1 MIKNIIKIAFFCI
14 VVCLLGACVDNTFI
28 DGTDEPRVEEGIPMT
43 VDLSFQV
50 EKTAV
55 QTRAAAS
62 VNAENKVLNIYVFA
76 FNSDGTLD
84 NKRFYQDGDLDWEK
98 TNEKDSEND
107 SPTTGT
113 IKNFA
118 IHSGNEKTFYAVAN
132 VGYSGLEKQ
141 TLDDVS
147 NKEALLGLTFTL
159 SQAANIQRTY
169 FVMTGQLGYDS
180 DQDGVVDKFAYNVS
194 AGDNELFGKLYFKRT
209 DARITFNVTARNDNG
224 YDNFSFVPKNYRVF
238 NISRSSYL
246 FEQEN
251 DASGEYNDLPSALS
265 FDVANNGAEVIRT
278 FDFYVQENRLEPI
291 KRITVASKNGYE
303 ENVEA
308 TLFSMREKRE
318 KSDDLSAR
326 TFVFAPQNGTY
337 VEIKGQLSY
346 QKTDDSDNT
355 EFISADVTYTIHLG
369 NTGGVS
375 DVNDETKVN
384 NYDTERNTHYTYN
397 VTITDINSIIVEV
410 EDDKETRPGAEG
422 DVVIAGGEVLELD
435 SHFDRYLFYL
445 YLDDLK
451 DQTPDG
457 RLTWAVS
464 TPFENAMRIT
474 GPNGNMPHDYKWITF
489 AVNWEYGADKDHYV
503 KYPGDFAYDGYNGVE
518 PTTTGTYVNPA
529 WTGYR
534 IPEVNAGK
542 IVLRDIE
549 QLLNYLTAIANSNPD
564 HKMFVD
570 VNGKKAVAVTAFID
584 EFVYVT
590 DPVDPSSVG
599 GGTPTNPT
607 DAGLLLWKKVVN
619 GRDRLLHICRGEGV
633 KSDDG
638 ASSVIRSV
646 LSFKQHPI
654 YTLYDVDSDVT
665 TAWGT
670 ESVMETD
677 ELNAS
682 FDHPHKDME
691 PYTNTPDNGRQNQ
704 MNFVVDVQKNW
715 TDIIS
720 TSSRYGLNSSGGS
733 NSIDYN
739 TIWHACM
746 LRNRDVNGDNV
757 VDGREVRWYL
767 AAIDQLS
774 DLWTGDAAINESAR
788 TYPQE
793 QYGKRYHLASST
805 YWDNT
810 AKSENPT
817 VMWAEEGGSIGD
829 FNYSSGRNT
838 EKVVYNPTEDN
849 YAYRCVRNLG
859 IRLDESDKT
868 PDDYI
873 DWDASDRIVDM
884 SRLGYAAKRTAY
896 DGGNNLDEH
905 NERDVLNRPYTK
917 FQVDASQSYYKDDR
931 GVIEY
936 LSWNAIHNRL
946 YPTWGRSESP
956 CPAGYRLPNQR
967 EVGIMLTIPALKS
980 EMSSTRTITNTAFSM
995 NGTGILYSAGNRP
1008 GFLYDGTEGTFI
1020 LDTDPNDDG
1029 SDTGRVGGTRC
1040 VRDVR

>member
-50 EKTAV
+50 EKAAI

-76 FNSDGTLD
+76 FNGDGTLD
-84 NKRFYQDGDLDWEK
+84 NKQFYQDGDLDWEK
-98 TNEKDSEND
+98 TNEKGTEIDG
-107 SPTTGT
+107 PTTGT

-118 IHSGNEKTFYAVAN
+118 IHSGNDKTFYAVAN
-132 VGYSGLEKQ
+132 VGYSGLDKQALDEVSEK
-141 TLDDVS
+141 DD
-147 NKEALLGLTFTL
+147 LLKLAFML

-180 DQDGVVDKFAYNVS
+180 DSNGTIDKYTYNVAADINTLS
-194 AGDNELFGKLYFKRT
+194 GKLYFKRT
-209 DARITFNVTARNDNG
+209 DARITFNVTAENDN

-265 FDVANNGAEVIRT
+265 FDVANNGAGVTST
-278 FDFYVQENRLEPI
+278 FDFYVQENRQEPTAQ
-291 KRITVASKNGYE
+291 ITEASKNTYN
-303 ENVEA
+303 ENASA
-308 TLFSMREKRE
+308 TLFSMREKRT
-318 KSDDLSAR
+318 KSDDLSER

-346 QKTDDSDNT
+346 QKTDDSGNT

-369 NTGGVS
+369 NTGGAK

-410 EDDKETRPGAEG
+410 ENDKETRPGAEG

-445 YLDDLK
+445 YLKDLQDK
-451 DQTPDG
+451 TTDG

-489 AVNWEYGADKDHYV
+489 AVNWEYGADQDHYV
-503 KYPGDFAYDGYNGVE
+503 KYPGDFAYDGYNGDTPSE
-518 PTTTGTYVNPA
+518 TGEYVAPA
-529 WTGYR
+529 WNGYK
-534 IPEVNAGK
+534 IPSANNGK

-549 QLLNYLTAIANSNPD
+549 QLLNYLTAIANNNPN
-564 HKMFVD
+564 HEMFVY
-570 VNGKKAVAVTAFID
+570 VNGRKAVAVTAFID

-682 FDHPHKDME
+682 FDHPHKE

-704 MNFVVDVQKNW
+704 MNFVVDVRKNW

-720 TSSRYGLNSSGGS
+720 TSSRYGLNSSGGP
-733 NSIDYN
+733 NGIDYN

-757 VDGREVRWYL
+757 IDGREVRWYL

-793 QYGKRYHLASST
+793 KYGQRYHLASST
-805 YWDNT
+805 YWDYKDPN
-810 AKSENPT
+810 KVNSSENPT

-838 EKVVYNPTEDN
+838 EKVVYNPTGDN

-873 DWDASDRIVDM
+873 SWDETSRVVDM

-917 FQVDASQSYYKDDR
+917 FQVYDYQSYYQDNR
-931 GVIEY
+931 GRNLN
-936 LSWNAIHNRL
+936 LSWNEFHERL
-946 YPTWGRSESP
+946 YPDWGYSESP

-980 EMSSTRTITNTAFSM
+980 EMSGTRTITNTAFSM
-995 NGTGILYSAGNRP
+995 NGTGIYSAGNRP

-1020 LDTDPNDDG
+1020 LDTDPNNG
-1029 SDTGRVGGTRC
+1029 SATGRVGGTRC

>member
-1 MIKNIIKIAFFCI
+1 MS
-14 VVCLLGACVDNTFI
+14 
-28 DGTDEPRVEEGIPMT
+28 GT
-43 VDLSFQV
+43 
-50 EKTAV
+50 
-55 QTRAAAS
+55 
-62 VNAENKVLNIYVFA
+62 
-76 FNSDGTLD
+76 
-84 NKRFYQDGDLDWEK
+84 
-98 TNEKDSEND
+98 
-107 SPTTGT
+107 
-113 IKNFA
+113 
-118 IHSGNEKTFYAVAN
+118 
-132 VGYSGLEKQ
+132 
-141 TLDDVS
+141 
-147 NKEALLGLTFTL
+147 
-159 SQAANIQRTY
+159 
-169 FVMTGQLGYDS
+169 
-180 DQDGVVDKFAYNVS
+180 
-194 AGDNELFGKLYFKRT
+194 
-209 DARITFNVTARNDNG
+209 
-224 YDNFSFVPKNYRVF
+224 
-238 NISRSSYL
+238 
-246 FEQEN
+246 
-251 DASGEYNDLPSALS
+251 
-265 FDVANNGAEVIRT
+265 
-278 FDFYVQENRLEPI
+278 
-291 KRITVASKNGYE
+291 
-303 ENVEA
+303 
-308 TLFSMREKRE
+308 
-318 KSDDLSAR
+318 
-326 TFVFAPQNGTY
+326 
-337 VEIKGQLSY
+337 
-346 QKTDDSDNT
+346 
-355 EFISADVTYTIHLG
+355 
-369 NTGGVS
+369 
-375 DVNDETKVN
+375 
-384 NYDTERNTHYTYN
+384 
-397 VTITDINSIIVEV
+397 
-410 EDDKETRPGAEG
+410 
-422 DVVIAGGEVLELD
+422 
-435 SHFDRYLFYL
+435 
-445 YLDDLK
+445 
-451 DQTPDG
+451 
-457 RLTWAVS
+457 
-464 TPFENAMRIT
+464 
-474 GPNGNMPHDYKWITF
+474 
-489 AVNWEYGADKDHYV
+489 
-503 KYPGDFAYDGYNGVE
+503 
-518 PTTTGTYVNPA
+518 
-529 WTGYR
+529 
-534 IPEVNAGK
+534 
-542 IVLRDIE
+542 
-549 QLLNYLTAIANSNPD
+549 
-564 HKMFVD
+564 
-570 VNGKKAVAVTAFID
+570 
-584 EFVYVT
+584 
-590 DPVDPSSVG
+590 
-599 GGTPTNPT
+599 
-607 DAGLLLWKKVVN
+607 
-619 GRDRLLHICRGEGV
+619 
-633 KSDDG
+633 
-638 ASSVIRSV
+638 SSVIRSV

-838 EKVVYNPTEDN
+838 EKVVYNPTGDN

-980 EMSSTRTITNTAFSM
+980 EMSGTRTITNTAFSM
-995 NGTGILYSAGNRP
+995 NGTGIYSAGNRP
-1008 GFLYDGTEGTFI
+1008 GFLYDGIEGTFI
-1020 LDTDPNDDG
+1020 LDTDPNNG
-1029 SDTGRVGGTRC
+1029 SATERVGGTRC

>member
-1 MIKNIIKIAFFCI
+1 MTNRVIKIVFGYI
-14 VVCLLGACVDNTFI
+14 ITLLCYACVDETFVSNEN
-28 DGTDEPRVEEGIPMT
+28 EPKVEEGIPMT

-50 EKTAV
+50 EKAAI

-76 FNSDGTLD
+76 FNGDGTLD
-84 NKRFYQDGDLDWEK
+84 NKQFYQDGDSGWEK
-98 TNEKDSEND
+98 TNEKGTESDD
-107 SPTTGT
+107 PTTGT

-118 IHSGNEKTFYAVAN
+118 IHSGNDKTFYAVAN

-141 TLDDVS
+141 ALDDVA
-147 NKEALLGLTFTL
+147 NKDGLLNLAFTL

-169 FVMTGQLGYDS
+169 FVMTGQLGVDS
-180 DQDGVVDKFAYNVS
+180 NQDGTVDKFTYNVA
-194 AGDNELFGKLYFKRT
+194 AGTNTLSGKLYFKRT
-209 DARITFNVTARNDNG
+209 DARITFNVTARNDN

-265 FDVANNGAEVIRT
+265 FDVANNGAGVTST
-278 FDFYVQENRLEPI
+278 FDFYVQENRQEPTAQ
-291 KRITVASKNGYE
+291 ITEASKNTYN
-303 ENVEA
+303 ENASA
-308 TLFSMREKRE
+308 TLFSMREKRT
-318 KSDDLSAR
+318 KSDDLSER

-346 QKTDDSDNT
+346 QKTGDSGNT

-369 NTGGVS
+369 NTGGVG

-410 EDDKETRPGAEG
+410 ENDKETRPGAEG

-503 KYPGDFAYDGYNGVE
+503 KYPGDFAYDGYDGGTPSE
-518 PTTTGTYVNPA
+518 KGTYVAPA
-529 WTGYR
+529 WNGYD
-534 IPEVNAGK
+534 IPSANNGK

-549 QLLNYLTAIANSNPD
+549 QLLNYLTDVANTNPT
-564 HKMFVD
+564 HEMFVD

-654 YTLYDVDSDVT
+654 YTMYDVDSDVT

-670 ESVMETD
+670 ESLMETGV
-677 ELNAS
+677 LNAS
-682 FDHPHKDME
+682 FDHPHKE
-691 PYTNTPDNGRQNQ
+691 SERYKNTADNGRQNQ
-704 MNFVVDVQKNW
+704 MNFVVDIKKYW
-715 TDIIS
+715 TDVIS
-720 TSSRYGLNSSGGS
+720 TESRYGLNSSGGP
-733 NSIDYN
+733 NGIDHN

-757 VDGREVRWYL
+757 IDNREVRWYL

-788 TYPQE
+788 AYPQE
-793 QYGKRYHLASST
+793 KYGQRYHLASST
-805 YWDNT
+805 YWNNT

-838 EKVVYNPTEDN
+838 EKVVYNPTGDN

-873 DWDASDRIVDM
+873 VWNASDRIVDM

-896 DGGNNLDEH
+896 DGGGNNLDEH
-905 NERDVLNRPYTK
+905 NERDVLNRPYIK
-917 FQVDASQSYYKDDR
+917 FQVYTAQSFYQDR
-931 GVIEY
+931 WGDNID
-936 LSWNAIHNRL
+936 LSWNEIHDRL
-946 YPTWGRSESP
+946 YPTRGRSESP

-980 EMSSTRTITNTAFSM
+980 EMSGTRTITNTAFSM
-995 NGTGILYSAGNRP
+995 NGTGIYSAGNRP
-1008 GFLYDGTEGTFI
+1008 GFLYDGYDGAFI
-1020 LDTDPNDDG
+1020 LDTDNNDN
-1029 SDTGRVGGTRC
+1029 TGKVGGTRC

>member
-1 MIKNIIKIAFFCI
+1 MTNRVIKIVFGYI
-14 VVCLLGACVDNTFI
+14 ITLLCYACVDEAFVSNEN
-28 DGTDEPRVEEGIPMT
+28 EPKVEEGIPMT

-50 EKTAV
+50 EKAAV
-55 QTRAAAS
+55 LTRAAAS

-76 FNSDGTLD
+76 FNGDGTLD
-84 NKRFYQDGDLDWEK
+84 NKQFYQEGDSGWVK
-98 TNEKDSEND
+98 TNEKNAEGGR
-107 SPTTGT
+107 PTTGT
-113 IKNFA
+113 IENFA
-118 IHSGNEKTFYAVAN
+118 IHSGNDKTFYAVAN

-141 TLDDVS
+141 ALDVVS
-147 NKEALLGLTFTL
+147 NKDDLLELAFTL

-180 DQDGVVDKFAYNVS
+180 NSDGTVDKFTYNVAADTNTLS
-194 AGDNELFGKLYFKRT
+194 GKLYFKRT
-209 DARITFNVTARNDNG
+209 DARITFNVTASNDNG

-265 FDVANNGAEVIRT
+265 FDVANNGAGVIST
-278 FDFYVQENRLEPI
+278 FDFYVQENRLDPTEE
-291 KRITVASKNGYE
+291 ITEESKNKYS
-303 ENVEA
+303 ENADA
-308 TLFSMREKRE
+308 TLFSMREKRTINN
-318 KSDDLSAR
+318 DLSAR

-346 QKTDDSDNT
+346 QKTDNSGNT

-369 NTGGVS
+369 NTGGVN
-375 DVNDETKVN
+375 DVNNVTKVN

-410 EDDKETRPGAEG
+410 EDDNENRPGAEG

-435 SHFDRYLFYL
+435 AHFDRYLFYL
-445 YLDDLK
+445 YLKDLQDK
-451 DQTPDG
+451 TTDG

-474 GPNGNMPHDYKWITF
+474 GPNGNMPRDYKWITF

-503 KYPGDFAYDGYNGVE
+503 KYPGDFAYDGYNGDTPSE
-518 PTTTGTYVNPA
+518 TGEYVAPA
-529 WTGYR
+529 WNGYK
-534 IPEVNAGK
+534 IPSANNGK

-549 QLLNYLTAIANSNPD
+549 QLLNFLTKIATTNPD
-564 HKMFVD
+564 HEMFVE
-570 VNGKKAVAVTAFID
+570 VNGRKAVAITAFID

-590 DPVDPSSVG
+590 DPVDPNTV
-599 GGTPTNPT
+599 GGTPTAPT

-654 YTLYDVDSDVT
+654 YTMYDVNSDVI

-670 ESVMETD
+670 ESLMETGV
-677 ELNAS
+677 LNAS
-682 FDHPHKDME
+682 FDHPHKEIE
-691 PYTNTPDNGRQNQ
+691 PYENTADNGRQNQ
-704 MNFVVDVQKNW
+704 MNFVVDIKKYW
-715 TDIIS
+715 TDVIS
-720 TSSRYGLNSSGGS
+720 TESRYGLNSSGGP
-733 NSIDYN
+733 NGIDHN

-757 VDGREVRWYL
+757 IDNREVRWYL

-788 TYPQE
+788 AYPQE

-805 YWDNT
+805 YWNNT

-829 FNYSSGRNT
+829 FNYSSGKT
-838 EKVVYNPTEDN
+838 SGGIVFNPTRDK

-873 DWDASDRIVDM
+873 SWDETRRVVDM

-917 FQVDASQSYYKDDR
+917 FQVYTSQSFYKDNWERD
-931 GVIEY
+931 IN

-946 YPTWGRSESP
+946 YPTRGRSESP

-980 EMSSTRTITNTAFSM
+980 EMSGTRTITNTAFSM
-995 NGTGILYSAGNRP
+995 NGTGIYSAGNRP

-1020 LDTDPNDDG
+1020 LDTDPNDNG
-1029 SDTGRVGGTRC
+1029 SATGKVGGTRC

>member
-1 MIKNIIKIAFFCI
+1 MIKNIVKIAFFCI
-14 VVCLLGACVDNTFI
+14 VVCLFGACTDNTFI
-28 DGTDEPRVEEGIPMT
+28 DGTDESRAEEGIPMT

-55 QTRAAAS
+55 VQTWAAAS

-76 FNSDGTLD
+76 FNGDGTLD
-84 NKRFYQDGDLDWEK
+84 NKQFYQDGDSDWEK
-98 TNEKDSEND
+98 TSEKNAEGDD
-107 SPTTGT
+107 PTTGT

-118 IHSGNEKTFYAVAN
+118 IHSGNDKTFYAVAN

-141 TLDDVS
+141 ALDDVS
-147 NKEALLGLTFTL
+147 NKNDLLNLTFKL

-169 FVMTGQLGYDS
+169 FVMTGQLGVDS
-180 DQDGVVDKFAYNVS
+180 NHDGTIDKYTYNVA
-194 AGDNELFGKLYFKRT
+194 AGTNTLSGKLYFKRT
-209 DARITFNVTARNDNG
+209 DARITFNVTAKNNNS
-224 YDNFSFVPKNYRVF
+224 YDNFSFVPKSYRVF

-251 DASGEYNDLPSALS
+251 DASGEYDDLPSALS
-265 FDVANNGAEVIRT
+265 FDVANNGAGEAST

-291 KRITVASKNGYE
+291 KRITVASKNEYE
-303 ENVEA
+303 ENAEA
-308 TLFSMREKRE
+308 TLFSMREKRTTNT
-318 KSDDLSAR
+318 DLSAR

-346 QKTDDSDNT
+346 QKTGDNGNT

-369 NTGGVS
+369 NTG
-375 DVNDETKVN
+375 DVRYVNNEDYVN

-445 YLDDLK
+445 YRDDLQ

-474 GPNGNMPHDYKWITF
+474 GANGNMPHDYKWITF

-503 KYPGDFAYDGYNGVE
+503 KYPGDFAYDGYNGDTPSE
-518 PTTTGTYVNPA
+518 TGKYVDPA
-529 WTGYR
+529 WTGYK
-534 IPEVNAGK
+534 IPSANNDK

-549 QLLNYLTAIANSNPD
+549 QLLNYLMNVANTNPT
-564 HKMFVD
+564 HEMFVD

-584 EFVYVT
+584 EFIYVT
-590 DPVDPSSVG
+590 DPVDPNSVG
-599 GGTPTNPT
+599 GGTPTEPT

-654 YTLYDVDSDVT
+654 YTLYDVDSNVT

-682 FDHPHKDME
+682 FDHPHKDKE

-704 MNFVVDVQKNW
+704 MNFVVDVRKNW

-757 VDGREVRWYL
+757 IDGREVRWYL

-793 QYGKRYHLASST
+793 KYGQRYHLASST

-810 AKSENPT
+810 KSVNPT
-817 VMWAEEGGSIGD
+817 VMWAEEGGSIGS
-829 FNYSSGRNT
+829 YSYSHD
-838 EKVVYNPTEDN
+838 YNPTEN
-849 YAYRCVRNLG
+849 KYAYRCVRNLG

-873 DWDASDRIVDM
+873 SWDETSRVVDM

-917 FQVDASQSYYKDDR
+917 FQVYTSQSFYKDNWGRD
-931 GVIEY
+931 IN

-980 EMSSTRTITNTAFSM
+980 EMSGTRTITNTAFSM
-995 NGTGILYSAGNRP
+995 NGTGIYSAGNRP

-1020 LDTDPNDDG
+1020 LDTDPNENG
-1029 SDTGRVGGTRC
+1029 SATGKVGGTRC

>member
-141 TLDDVS
+141 ALDDVS

-194 AGDNELFGKLYFKRT
+194 AGDNELFGKLYLKRT
-209 DARITFNVTARNDNG
+209 DARITFNVSARNINN

-246 FEQEN
+246 FEKED
-251 DASGEYNDLPSALS
+251 DASGEYNNLPSALS
-265 FDVANNGAEVIRT
+265 FDVANNGMGITST
-278 FDFYVQENRLEPI
+278 FDFYVQENRQEPI
-291 KRITVASKNGYE
+291 KRITQSAKSE
-303 ENVEA
+303 FPENTSA
-308 TLFSMREKRE
+308 TLFSMREKRTT
-318 KSDDLSAR
+318 SDDLSAR
-326 TFVFAPQNGTY
+326 TFVFAPQYGTY

-346 QKTDDSDNT
+346 QKTDNDGNT

-369 NTGGVS
+369 NTGGVD
-375 DVNDETKVN
+375 DVNNEEKVN
-384 NYDTERNTHYTYN
+384 IYDTERNTHYIYN

-410 EDDKETRPGAEG
+410 EDDNENRPGAEG

-435 SHFDRYLFYL
+435 AHFDRYLFYL
-445 YLDDLK
+445 YLKDLQDK
-451 DQTPDG
+451 TTDG

-489 AVNWEYGADKDHYV
+489 GVNWEYGVDKDHYV
-503 KYPGDFAYDGYNGVE
+503 KYPGDFAYDGYNGDNPSVK
-518 PTTTGTYVNPA
+518 GTYVDPA
-529 WTGYR
+529 WNGYNL
-534 IPEVNAGK
+534 PSGNGGK

-549 QLLNYLTAIANSNPD
+549 QLLNFLTEIATTNPD
-564 HKMFVD
+564 HEMFVE
-570 VNGKKAVAVTAFID
+570 VNGRKAVAITAFID

-590 DPVDPSSVG
+590 DPVDPNTV
-599 GGTPTNPT
+599 GGTPTAPT

-654 YTLYDVDSDVT
+654 YTMYDVNSDVI

-670 ESVMETD
+670 ESLMETGV
-677 ELNAS
+677 LNAS
-682 FDHPHKDME
+682 FDHPHKEIE
-691 PYTNTPDNGRQNQ
+691 PFENTADNGRQNQ
-704 MNFVVDVQKNW
+704 MNFVVDITKYW
-715 TDIIS
+715 TDVIS
-720 TSSRYGLNSSGGS
+720 TESRYGLNSSGGP
-733 NSIDYN
+733 NGIDHN

-757 VDGREVRWYL
+757 IDNREVRWYL

-793 QYGKRYHLASST
+793 KYGQRYHLASST
-805 YWDNT
+805 YWNNT

-829 FNYSSGRNT
+829 FNYSSGKT
-838 EKVVYNPTEDN
+838 SEGYNLTGDK

-859 IRLDESDKT
+859 IRLNDYNKV

-873 DWDASDRIVDM
+873 NWDASNRVVDM

-917 FQVDASQSYYKDDR
+917 FQVYTSQSFYKDNRERD
-931 GVIEY
+931 IN
-936 LSWNAIHNRL
+936 LSWNAIHNKL

-980 EMSSTRTITNTAFSM
+980 EMSGTRTITNTAFSM
-995 NGTGILYSAGNRP
+995 NGTGIYSAGNRP

-1020 LDTDPNDDG
+1020 LDTDPNNG
-1029 SDTGRVGGTRC
+1029 SATGKVGGTRC

>member
-50 EKTAV
+50 EKAAV
-55 QTRAAAS
+55 LTRAAAS

-76 FNSDGTLD
+76 FNGDGTLD
-84 NKRFYQDGDLDWEK
+84 NKKFYLDGDSDWEK
-98 TNEKDSEND
+98 TNEKDTEND
-107 SPTTGT
+107 NPTTGT
-113 IKNFA
+113 IRNFA
-118 IHSGNEKTFYAVAN
+118 IHSGNDKTFYAVAN
-132 VGYSGLEKQ
+132 VGYSGLGKQ
-141 TLDDVS
+141 ALDDVS
-147 NKEALLGLTFTL
+147 NKDDLLNLAFTL

-169 FVMTGQLGYDS
+169 FVMTGQLGVDFNH
-180 DQDGVVDKFAYNVS
+180 DGTIDKFTYNVA
-194 AGDNELFGKLYFKRT
+194 AGTNTLSGKLYFKRT
-209 DARITFNVTARNDNG
+209 DARITFNVTARNDKG

-251 DASGEYNDLPSALS
+251 DASGDYNDLPSALS
-265 FDVANNGAEVIRT
+265 FDVANNGAGVTST
-278 FDFYVQENRLEPI
+278 FDFYVQENRLNPTAE
-291 KRITVASKNGYE
+291 ITEESKNAYN
-303 ENVEA
+303 ENADA
-308 TLFSMREKRE
+308 TLFSMREKRTI
-318 KSDDLSAR
+318 SDDLSAR

-346 QKTDDSDNT
+346 QKTDNSGNT

-369 NTGGVS
+369 NTG
-375 DVNDETKVN
+375 DVNDVDNVTKVN

-410 EDDKETRPGAEG
+410 ENDKETRPGAEG

-445 YLDDLK
+445 YLKDLQDK
-451 DQTPDG
+451 TTAG

-503 KYPGDFAYDGYNGVE
+503 KYPGDFAYDGYNGATPSE
-518 PTTTGTYVNPA
+518 TGTYVEPA
-529 WTGYR
+529 WDGYV
-534 IPEVNAGK
+534 IPGEKGGK

-564 HKMFVD
+564 HEMFVE
-570 VNGKKAVAVTAFID
+570 VNGRKAVAITAFID

-590 DPVDPSSVG
+590 DPVDPGSVG
-599 GGTPTNPT
+599 GGTPADPT
-607 DAGLLLWKKVVN
+607 AEGLLIWKKVVN
-619 GRDRLLHICRGEGV
+619 GRDRLLHICRGEGI

-654 YTLYDVDSDVT
+654 YTLYDVNSDVK

-670 ESVMETD
+670 ESLMETGV
-677 ELNAS
+677 LNAS
-682 FDHPHKDME
+682 FAHSHRE
-691 PYTNTPDNGRQNQ
+691 PYANTPDNGRQNQ
-704 MNFVVDVQKNW
+704 MNFVVDLEEKKNW

-720 TSSRYGLNSSGGS
+720 TSSRYGLNSSGGP
-733 NSIDYN
+733 NGINYN

-746 LRNRDVNGDNV
+746 LRNRDINGDNKI
-757 VDGREVRWYL
+757 DTCEVRWYL

-805 YWDNT
+805 YWNNT
-810 AKSENPT
+810 DKSKNPT
-817 VMWAEEGGSIGD
+817 VMWTEEGGSIGD
-829 FNYSSGRNT
+829 FNYSSGKT
-838 EKVVYNPTEDN
+838 SGGVVFNPTGDK

-859 IRLDESDKT
+859 IRLYDYDKI

-967 EVGIMLTIPALKS
+967 EVGIMLTIPTLKN
-980 EMSSTRTITNTAFSM
+980 EMSGTRTITNTAFSM
-995 NGTGILYSAGNRP
+995 NGTGIYSAGNRP
-1008 GFLYDGTEGTFI
+1008 GFLYDGYDGAFI
-1020 LDTDPNDDG
+1020 LDTDNNG
-1029 SDTGRVGGTRC
+1029 NTGKVGGTRC
-1040 VRDVR
+1040 VRDVQ

>member
-50 EKTAV
+50 EKAAV
-55 QTRAAAS
+55 LTRAAAS

-76 FNSDGTLD
+76 FNGDGTLD
-84 NKRFYQDGDLDWEK
+84 NKQFYHDGDSGWEK
-98 TNEKDSEND
+98 TYEKDTED
-107 SPTTGT
+107 DGPTTGT

-118 IHSGNEKTFYAVAN
+118 IHSGNNKTFYAVAN
-132 VGYSGLEKQ
+132 VGYSGLGEQ
-141 TLDDVS
+141 ALDDVS
-147 NKEALLGLTFTL
+147 NKDDLLNLAFTL

-169 FVMTGQLGYDS
+169 FVMTGQLGVDS
-180 DQDGVVDKFAYNVS
+180 NQDGTVDKFTYNVA
-194 AGDNELFGKLYFKRT
+194 AGTNTLSGKLYFKRT
-209 DARITFNVTARNDNG
+209 DARITFNVTARNDNR

-251 DASGEYNDLPSALS
+251 DASGEYNDLPTALS
-265 FDVANNGAEVIRT
+265 FDVANNGAGVTST
-278 FDFYVQENRLEPI
+278 FDFYVQENRLNPTAE
-291 KRITVASKNGYE
+291 ITKESKNAYN
-303 ENVEA
+303 ENADA
-308 TLFSMREKRE
+308 TLFSMREKRTI
-318 KSDDLSAR
+318 SDDLSAR

-346 QKTDDSDNT
+346 QKTDNSGNT

-369 NTGGVS
+369 NTG
-375 DVNDETKVN
+375 DVNDVDNVTKVN

-410 EDDKETRPGAEG
+410 ENDKETRPGAEG

-445 YLDDLK
+445 YLKDLQDK
-451 DQTPDG
+451 TTDG

-503 KYPGDFAYDGYNGVE
+503 KYPGDFAYDGYNGATPSE
-518 PTTTGTYVNPA
+518 TGTYVEPA
-529 WTGYR
+529 WDGYV
-534 IPEVNAGK
+534 IPGEKGGK

-549 QLLNYLTAIANSNPD
+549 QLLNYLTAIANSEPD
-564 HKMFVD
+564 HEMFVD
-570 VNGKKAVAVTAFID
+570 VNGRKAVAITAFID

-590 DPVDPSSVG
+590 DPVDPGSVG
-599 GGTPTNPT
+599 GGTPADPT
-607 DAGLLLWKKVVN
+607 AEGLLLWKKVVN

-691 PYTNTPDNGRQNQ
+691 PYANTPDNGRQNQ

-757 VDGREVRWYL
+757 IDGREVRWYL

-788 TYPQE
+788 AYPQE

-805 YWDNT
+805 YWDN
-810 AKSENPT
+810 KDPKIENSSENPT

-829 FNYSSGRNT
+829 FKYSSENG
-838 EKVVYNPTEDN
+838 NPTGN
-849 YAYRCVRNLG
+849 KYAYRCVRNLG

-873 DWDASDRIVDM
+873 SWDEASRVVDM

-917 FQVDASQSYYKDDR
+917 FQVYTAQSFYQDR
-931 GVIEY
+931 WGDNID
-936 LSWNAIHNRL
+936 LSWNEIHDRL

-980 EMSSTRTITNTAFSM
+980 EMSDTRTITNTAFSM
-995 NGTGILYSAGNRP
+995 NGTGIYSAGNRP
-1008 GFLYDGTEGTFI
+1008 GFLYDGYDGAFI
-1020 LDTDPNDDG
+1020 LDTDTNG
-1029 SDTGRVGGTRC
+1029 NTGKVGGTRC

>member
-1 MIKNIIKIAFFCI
+1 MTNRVIKIVFGYI
-14 VVCLLGACVDNTFI
+14 ITLLCYACVDEAFVSNEN
-28 DGTDEPRVEEGIPMT
+28 EPKVEEGIPMT

-50 EKTAV
+50 EKAAI

-76 FNSDGTLD
+76 FNGDGTLD
-84 NKRFYQDGDLDWEK
+84 NKQFYRDGDSGWEK
-98 TNEKDSEND
+98 TYEKDTED
-107 SPTTGT
+107 DGPTTGT

-118 IHSGNEKTFYAVAN
+118 IHSGNDKTFYAVAN

-141 TLDDVS
+141 ALDDVS
-147 NKEALLGLTFTL
+147 NKDGLLNLAFTL

-169 FVMTGQLGYDS
+169 FVMTGQLGEDT
-180 DQDGVVDKFAYNVS
+180 DQDGTVDKFTYNVA
-194 AGDNELFGKLYFKRT
+194 AGTNTLSGKLYFKRT
-209 DARITFNVTARNDNG
+209 DARITFNVTAKNDN

-265 FDVANNGAEVIRT
+265 FDVANNGAGVTST
-278 FDFYVQENRLEPI
+278 FDFYVQENRQEPI
-291 KRITVASKNGYE
+291 MRINVASKNEFE
-303 ENVEA
+303 ENKDA
-308 TLFSMREKRE
+308 PLFSMREKRTTNE
-318 KSDDLSAR
+318 DLSER

-346 QKTDDSDNT
+346 QKTDNSGNT
-355 EFISADVTYTIHLG
+355 EFVSADVTYTIHLG
-369 NTGGVS
+369 NTGGVD
-375 DVNDETKVN
+375 DVNNEEKVN

-397 VTITDINSIIVEV
+397 VTITDVKSIIVEV
-410 EDDKETRPGAEG
+410 EDDKEDRPGAEG

-445 YLDDLK
+445 YLTDLQ
-451 DQTPDG
+451 DQTTDG

-489 AVNWEYGADKDHYV
+489 AVNWEYGVDKDHYV
-503 KYPGDFAYDGYNGVE
+503 KYPGDFAYDGYNGGK
-518 PTTTGTYVNPA
+518 PTEKGTYVNPA
-529 WTGYR
+529 WTGYQ
-534 IPEVNAGK
+534 IPSANNGM

-549 QLLNYLTAIANSNPD
+549 QLLNYLTDVATNNSN
-564 HKMFVD
+564 HEMFVN
-570 VNGKKAVAVTAFID
+570 VKGRKAVAITAFID

-590 DPVDPSSVG
+590 DPVDPNSV
-599 GGTPTNPT
+599 GGTPTEPT
-607 DAGLLLWKKVVN
+607 DDGLLLWKKVVN
-619 GRDRLLHICRGEGV
+619 GHDRLLHICRGEGV

-670 ESVMETD
+670 ESLMETGV
-677 ELNAS
+677 LNAS
-682 FDHPHKDME
+682 FVHPHKDKE
-691 PYTNTPDNGRQNQ
+691 RFTNTADNGRQNQ

-720 TSSRYGLNSSGGS
+720 TSSRYGLNSSGGP
-733 NSIDYN
+733 NGIDYN

-746 LRNRDVNGDNV
+746 LRNRDINGDNIIEN
-757 VDGREVRWYL
+757 REVRWYL

-805 YWDNT
+805 YWNNT
-810 AKSENPT
+810 ARSENPT

-829 FNYSSGRNT
+829 FNYSSGIT
-838 EKVVYNPTEDN
+838 SGGVVFNPTGDK

-859 IRLDESDKT
+859 IRLDDYNEI

-873 DWDASDRIVDM
+873 VWDADDRIVDM

-917 FQVDASQSYYKDDR
+917 FQVYTAQSFYQNDW
-931 GVIEY
+931 GNNIN
-936 LSWNAIHNRL
+936 LSWKEIHNRL

-967 EVGIMLTIPALKS
+967 EVGIMLTIPTLKN
-980 EMSSTRTITNTAFSM
+980 EMNSKITITNTAFSM
-995 NGTGILYSAGNRP
+995 NGKYIYENNRP
-1008 GFLYDGTEGTFI
+1008 GFLYNGNDGTFI
-1020 LDTDPNDDG
+1020 LDTDNNNSTDK
-1029 SDTGRVGGTRC
+1029 RGGTRC

>member
-1 MIKNIIKIAFFCI
+1 MIKNIIKIVFFCI
-14 VVCLLGACVDNTFI
+14 VVCLLGACTDNTFV
-28 DGTDEPRVEEGIPMT
+28 DGTDEARVEEGIPMT

-50 EKTAV
+50 EKTAVV

-76 FNSDGTLD
+76 FNGDGTLD
-84 NKRFYQDGDLDWEK
+84 NKQFYLDGDSDWEK
-98 TNEKDSEND
+98 TNEKNAEGDDS
-107 SPTTGT
+107 TTGT

-118 IHSGNEKTFYAVAN
+118 IHSGNDKTFYAVAN
-132 VGYSGLEKQ
+132 VGYSGL
-141 TLDDVS
+141 D
-147 NKEALLGLTFTL
+147 KEALDKVSEKDDLLNLTFKL

-169 FVMTGQLGYDS
+169 FVMTGQLGVDS
-180 DQDGVVDKFAYNVS
+180 NHDGTIDKYTYNVAADINQLS
-194 AGDNELFGKLYFKRT
+194 GKLYFKRT
-209 DARITFNVTARNDNG
+209 DARITFNVTAMNKKG

-238 NISRSSYL
+238 NVSRSSYL

-265 FDVANNGAEVIRT
+265 FDVANSGAGVKST
-278 FDFYVQENRLEPI
+278 FDFYVQENRQEPI
-291 KRITVASKNGYE
+291 AQITEASKNEYE
-303 ENVEA
+303 ENADA
-308 TLFSMREKRE
+308 TLFSMREKR
-318 KSDDLSAR
+318 KISDDLSAR

-346 QKTDDSDNT
+346 QKTGDNGNT

-369 NTGGVS
+369 NTGGAK

-445 YLDDLK
+445 YLKDLQDK
-451 DQTPDG
+451 TADG

-489 AVNWEYGADKDHYV
+489 AVNWEYGADKEHYV
-503 KYPGDFAYDGYNGVE
+503 KYPGDFAYDGYNGGT
-518 PTTTGTYVNPA
+518 PTKTGTYVTPA
-529 WTGYR
+529 WNGYT
-534 IPEVNAGK
+534 IPSANNGK

-549 QLLNYLTAIANSNPD
+549 QLLNYLTAIANNNPN
-564 HKMFVD
+564 HEMFVD

-584 EFVYVT
+584 EFIYVT

-599 GGTPTNPT
+599 GGTPINPT
-607 DAGLLLWKKVVN
+607 DDGLLLWKKVVN

-670 ESVMETD
+670 ESLMETGV
-677 ELNAS
+677 LNAS
-682 FDHPHKDME
+682 FKHSHRE
-691 PYTNTPDNGRQNQ
+691 RYANTPDNGRQNQ
-704 MNFVVDVQKNW
+704 MNFVVDVQKSW

-720 TSSRYGLNSSGGS
+720 TSSRYGLNSSGGP
-733 NSIDYN
+733 NGINYN

-746 LRNRDVNGDNV
+746 LRNRDINGDNIIEN
-757 VDGREVRWYL
+757 REVRWYL

-793 QYGKRYHLASST
+793 KYGQRYHLASST
-805 YWDNT
+805 YWNNT
-810 AKSENPT
+810 ARSENPT

-829 FNYSSGRNT
+829 FNYSSGRT
-838 EKVVYNPTEDN
+838 SDGIVFNPTGDK

-859 IRLDESDKT
+859 IRLDDYNKI

-873 DWDASDRIVDM
+873 VWDASYRIVDM

-917 FQVDASQSYYKDDR
+917 FQVYTSQSFYKDNR
-931 GVIEY
+931 GRDIN

-980 EMSSTRTITNTAFSM
+980 EMSGTRTITNTAFSM
-995 NGTGILYSAGNRP
+995 NGTGIYLAGNRP

-1020 LDTDPNDDG
+1020 LDTDPNNG
-1029 SDTGRVGGTRC
+1029 SATGKVGGTRC
-1040 VRDVR
+1040 VRDVQ

>member
-1 MIKNIIKIAFFCI
+1 MANRIIKIVFGYI
-14 VVCLLGACVDNTFI
+14 ITLLCYACVDEAFVSNEN
-28 DGTDEPRVEEGIPMT
+28 EPKVEEGIPMT

-50 EKTAV
+50 EKAAI

-76 FNSDGTLD
+76 FNGDGTLD
-84 NKRFYQDGDLDWEK
+84 NKHFYQDGDLDWEK
-98 TNEKDSEND
+98 TNEKNAEGDR
-107 SPTTGT
+107 PTTGT

-118 IHSGNEKTFYAVAN
+118 IHSGNDKTFYAVAN
-132 VGYSGLEKQ
+132 VGYSGLDKQALDEVSEK
-141 TLDDVS
+141 DD
-147 NKEALLGLTFTL
+147 LLKLAFML

-180 DQDGVVDKFAYNVS
+180 DSNGTIDKYTYNVATGTNTLS
-194 AGDNELFGKLYFKRT
+194 GKLYFKRT
-209 DARITFNVTARNDNG
+209 DARITFNVTAKNDN

-265 FDVANNGAEVIRT
+265 FDVANNGAGVST
-278 FDFYVQENRLEPI
+278 FDFYVQENRLNPTEE
-291 KRITVASKNGYE
+291 ITEESKKAYN
-303 ENVEA
+303 ENAYA
-308 TLFSMREKRE
+308 TLFSMREKRTTNE
-318 KSDDLSAR
+318 DLSER

-346 QKTDDSDNT
+346 QKTDDSGNT

-369 NTGGVS
+369 NTG
-375 DVNDETKVN
+375 DVNDVNNVTAVN

-410 EDDKETRPGAEG
+410 ENDKETRPGAEG

-445 YLDDLK
+445 YLKDLQDK
-451 DQTPDG
+451 TTDG

-489 AVNWEYGADKDHYV
+489 AVNWEYGVDKDHYV
-503 KYPGDFAYDGYNGVE
+503 KYPGDFAYDGYNGAT
-518 PTTTGTYVNPA
+518 PSSTGEYVYPA
-529 WTGYR
+529 WNGYHD
-534 IPEVNAGK
+534 IPVVNDGK

-549 QLLNYLTAIANSNPD
+549 QLLNYLTDVATNNSN
-564 HKMFVD
+564 HEMFVD
-570 VNGKKAVAVTAFID
+570 VNGRKAVAVTAFID

-654 YTLYDVDSDVT
+654 YTLYDVNSDVK

-670 ESVMETD
+670 ESLMETD
-677 ELNAS
+677 VLDAS
-682 FDHPHKDME
+682 FDHPHKDIE
-691 PYTNTPDNGRQNQ
+691 PYENTADNGRQNQ
-704 MNFVVDVQKNW
+704 MNFVVDVTKNW

-720 TSSRYGLNSSGGS
+720 TSSRYGLNPSGGPDKI
-733 NSIDYN
+733 NYN

-746 LRNRDVNGDNV
+746 LRNRDIDGDNIIKN
-757 VDGREVRWYL
+757 REVRWYL

-788 TYPQE
+788 AYPQE

-829 FNYSSGRNT
+829 FKYSSENG
-838 EKVVYNPTEDN
+838 NPTGN
-849 YAYRCVRNLG
+849 KYAYRCVRNLG

-873 DWDASDRIVDM
+873 SWDEASRVVDM

-917 FQVDASQSYYKDDR
+917 FQVSTAQSFYQDR
-931 GVIEY
+931 WGDNID
-936 LSWNAIHNRL
+936 LSWNEIHDRL

-980 EMSSTRTITNTAFSM
+980 EMSGTRTITNTAFSM
-995 NGTGILYSAGNRP
+995 NGTGIYSAGNRP
-1008 GFLYDGTEGTFI
+1008 GFLYDGYDGAFI
-1020 LDTDPNDDG
+1020 LDTDTNG
-1029 SDTGRVGGTRC
+1029 NTGKVGGTRC

>member
-50 EKTAV
+50 EKAAV
-55 QTRAAAS
+55 LTRAAAS

-76 FNSDGTLD
+76 FNGDGTLD
-84 NKRFYQDGDLDWEK
+84 NKKFYQDGDWEK
-98 TNEKDSEND
+98 TNEKDTEND
-107 SPTTGT
+107 NPTTGT
-113 IKNFA
+113 ISNFA
-118 IHSGNEKTFYAVAN
+118 IHSGNDKTFYAVAN
-132 VGYSGLEKQ
+132 VGYSGLGKQ
-141 TLDDVS
+141 ALDDVS
-147 NKEALLGLTFTL
+147 NKDDLLNLAFTL

-169 FVMTGQLGYDS
+169 FVMTGQLGVDS
-180 DQDGVVDKFAYNVS
+180 NQDGTVDKFTYNVA
-194 AGDNELFGKLYFKRT
+194 AGTNTLSGKLYFKRT
-209 DARITFNVTARNDNG
+209 DARITFNVTARNDNR

-251 DASGEYNDLPSALS
+251 DASGGYNDLPSALG
-265 FDVANNGAEVIRT
+265 FDVANNGAGVTST
-278 FDFYVQENRLEPI
+278 FDFYVQENRLNPTAE
-291 KRITVASKNGYE
+291 ITEESKNAYN
-303 ENVEA
+303 ENADA
-308 TLFSMREKRE
+308 TLFSMREKRTI
-318 KSDDLSAR
+318 SDDLSAR

-346 QKTDDSDNT
+346 QKTDNSGNT

-369 NTGGVS
+369 NTG
-375 DVNDETKVN
+375 DVNDVDNVTKVN

-410 EDDKETRPGAEG
+410 ENDKETRPGAEG

-445 YLDDLK
+445 YLKDLQDK
-451 DQTPDG
+451 TTDG

-503 KYPGDFAYDGYNGVE
+503 KYPGDFAYDGYNGATPSE
-518 PTTTGTYVNPA
+518 TGTYVKPA
-529 WTGYR
+529 WGGYV
-534 IPEVNAGK
+534 IPGEKGGK

-549 QLLNYLTAIANSNPD
+549 QLLNYLTAIANRNPD
-564 HKMFVD
+564 HEMFVY
-570 VNGKKAVAVTAFID
+570 VNGRKAVAITAFID

-590 DPVDPSSVG
+590 DPVDPGSVG
-599 GGTPTNPT
+599 GGTPADPT
-607 DAGLLLWKKVVN
+607 AEGLLLWKKVVN

-654 YTLYDVDSDVT
+654 YTLYDVNSDVK

-670 ESVMETD
+670 ESLMET
-677 ELNAS
+677 EVLNAS
-682 FDHPHKDME
+682 FDHPHKDDE
-691 PYTNTPDNGRQNQ
+691 PYTNTADNGRQNQ
-704 MNFVVDVQKNW
+704 MNFVVDVEKQW

-720 TSSRYGLNSSGGS
+720 TSSRYGLNSSGGP
-733 NSIDYN
+733 NGINYN

-746 LRNRDVNGDNV
+746 LRNRDIDGDNKI
-757 VDGREVRWYL
+757 DTCEVRWYL

-805 YWDNT
+805 YWNNT
-810 AKSENPT
+810 DKSKDPT

-829 FNYSSGRNT
+829 FNYSSGKT
-838 EKVVYNPTEDN
+838 SGGVVFNPTGDK

-859 IRLDESDKT
+859 IRLYDYDKI

-873 DWDASDRIVDM
+873 DWDASHRIVDM

-917 FQVDASQSYYKDDR
+917 FQVYTSQSYYKNRR
-931 GVIEY
+931 GENVD
-936 LSWNAIHNRL
+936 LSWNEIHDRL
-946 YPTWGRSESP
+946 YPEWGSSESP
-956 CPAGYRLPNQR
+956 CPPGYRLPNQR
-967 EVGIMLTIPALKS
+967 EVGIMLTIPTLKN
-980 EMSSTRTITNTAFSM
+980 EMSGKRTITNTAFSM
-995 NGTGILYSAGNRP
+995 NGTGIYSAGNRP

-1020 LDTDPNDDG
+1020 LDTDPNDNG
-1029 SDTGRVGGTRC
+1029 SATGKVGGTRC
-1040 VRDVR
+1040 VRDVQ

>member
-1 MIKNIIKIAFFCI
+1 MTNRVIKIVFGYI
-14 VVCLLGACVDNTFI
+14 ITLLCYACVDETFVSNEN
-28 DGTDEPRVEEGIPMT
+28 EPKVEEGIPMT

-50 EKTAV
+50 EKAAI

-76 FNSDGTLD
+76 FNGDGTLD
-84 NKRFYQDGDLDWEK
+84 NKHFYQDGDLDWEK
-98 TNEKDSEND
+98 TNEKNAEGDR
-107 SPTTGT
+107 PTTGT

-118 IHSGNEKTFYAVAN
+118 IHSGNDKTFYAVAN
-132 VGYSGLEKQ
+132 VGYSGLDKQALDEVSEK
-141 TLDDVS
+141 DD
-147 NKEALLGLTFTL
+147 LLKLAFML

-180 DQDGVVDKFAYNVS
+180 DSNGTIDKYTYNVATGTNTLS
-194 AGDNELFGKLYFKRT
+194 GKLYFKRT
-209 DARITFNVTARNDNG
+209 DARITFNVTAKNDN

-265 FDVANNGAEVIRT
+265 FDVANNGAGVTST
-278 FDFYVQENRLEPI
+278 FDFYVQENRLNPTAE
-291 KRITVASKNGYE
+291 ITEESKKAYN
-303 ENVEA
+303 ENADA

-346 QKTDDSDNT
+346 QKTDDSGNT

-369 NTGGVS
+369 NTG
-375 DVNDETKVN
+375 DVNDVNNVTAVN

-397 VTITDINSIIVEV
+397 VTITDVKSIIVEV
-410 EDDKETRPGAEG
+410 ENDKETRPGAEG

-445 YLDDLK
+445 YLKDLQDK
-451 DQTPDG
+451 TTDG

-489 AVNWEYGADKDHYV
+489 AVNWEYGVDKDHYV

-564 HKMFVD
+564 HEMFVE
-570 VNGKKAVAVTAFID
+570 VNGSKAVAITAFID

-670 ESVMETD
+670 ESLMETD
-677 ELNAS
+677 VLNAS
-682 FDHPHKDME
+682 FDHPHKDDE
-691 PYTNTPDNGRQNQ
+691 PYTNTADNGRQNQ
-704 MNFVVDVQKNW
+704 MNFVVDVQKDW

-720 TSSRYGLNSSGGS
+720 TSSRYGLNSSGGP
-733 NSIDYN
+733 NGINYN

-746 LRNRDVNGDNV
+746 LRNRDINGDNIIENC
-757 VDGREVRWYL
+757 EVRWYL

-810 AKSENPT
+810 KSVNPT
-817 VMWAEEGGSIGD
+817 VMWAEEGGSIGS
-829 FNYSSGRNT
+829 YSYSHD
-838 EKVVYNPTEDN
+838 YNPTGDK

-859 IRLDESDKT
+859 IRLDDYNKI

-873 DWDASDRIVDM
+873 VWDASDRIVDM

-917 FQVDASQSYYKDDR
+917 FQVHTDQSFYQNNWGYDID
-931 GVIEY
+931 
-936 LSWNAIHNRL
+936 LSWNEIHDRL

-967 EVGIMLTIPALKS
+967 EVGIMLTIPTLKN
-980 EMSSTRTITNTAFSM
+980 EMNRKITITNTAFSM
-995 NGTGILYSAGNRP
+995 NGKYIYKNDRP
-1008 GFLYDGTEGTFI
+1008 GFLYNGNDGTFI
-1020 LDTDPNDDG
+1020 LDTDNNNSTDK
-1029 SDTGRVGGTRC
+1029 RGGTRC

>member
-1 MIKNIIKIAFFCI
+1 MTNRVIKIVFGYI
-14 VVCLLGACVDNTFI
+14 ITLLCYACVDEAFVSNEN
-28 DGTDEPRVEEGIPMT
+28 EPKVEEGIPMT

-50 EKTAV
+50 EKAAI

-76 FNSDGTLD
+76 FNGDGTLD
-84 NKRFYQDGDLDWEK
+84 NKHFYQDDDLDWEK
-98 TNEKDSEND
+98 TNEKNAEGDR
-107 SPTTGT
+107 PTTGT

-118 IHSGNEKTFYAVAN
+118 IHSGNDKTFYAVAN
-132 VGYSGLEKQ
+132 VGYSGLDKQALDEVSEK
-141 TLDDVS
+141 DD
-147 NKEALLGLTFTL
+147 LLKLAFML

-180 DQDGVVDKFAYNVS
+180 DSNGTIDKYTYNVAADTNTLS
-194 AGDNELFGKLYFKRT
+194 GKLYFKRT

-265 FDVANNGAEVIRT
+265 FDVANNGAEVTST
-278 FDFYVQENRLEPI
+278 FDFYVQENRLNPTAE
-291 KRITVASKNGYE
+291 ITEESKKAYN
-303 ENVEA
+303 ENADA

-346 QKTDDSDNT
+346 QKTDDSGNT

-369 NTGGVS
+369 NTG
-375 DVNDETKVN
+375 DVNDVNNVTAVN

-397 VTITDINSIIVEV
+397 VTITDVKSIIVEV
-410 EDDKETRPGAEG
+410 ENDKETRPGAEG

-445 YLDDLK
+445 YLKDLQDK
-451 DQTPDG
+451 TTDG

-489 AVNWEYGADKDHYV
+489 AVNWEYGVDKDHYV

-564 HKMFVD
+564 HEMFVK
-570 VNGKKAVAVTAFID
+570 VNGSKAVAITAFID

-670 ESVMETD
+670 ESLMETD
-677 ELNAS
+677 VLNAS
-682 FDHPHKDME
+682 FDHPHKDDE
-691 PYTNTPDNGRQNQ
+691 PYTNTADNGRQNQ
-704 MNFVVDVQKNW
+704 MNFVVDVQKDW

-720 TSSRYGLNSSGGS
+720 TSSRYGLNSSGGP
-733 NSIDYN
+733 NGINYN

-746 LRNRDVNGDNV
+746 LRNRDINGDNIIEN
-757 VDGREVRWYL
+757 REVRWYL

-810 AKSENPT
+810 KSVNPT
-817 VMWAEEGGSIGD
+817 VMWAEEGGSIGS
-829 FNYSSGRNT
+829 YSYSHD
-838 EKVVYNPTEDN
+838 YNPTGDK

-859 IRLDESDKT
+859 IRLDDYNKI

-873 DWDASDRIVDM
+873 VWDASDRIVDM

-917 FQVDASQSYYKDDR
+917 FQVHTDQSFYQNNWGYDID
-931 GVIEY
+931 
-936 LSWNAIHNRL
+936 LSWNEIHDRL

-967 EVGIMLTIPALKS
+967 EVGIMLTIPTLKN
-980 EMSSTRTITNTAFSM
+980 EMNRKITITNTAFSM
-995 NGTGILYSAGNRP
+995 NGKYIYKNDRP
-1008 GFLYDGTEGTFI
+1008 GFLYNGNDGTFI
-1020 LDTDPNDDG
+1020 LDTDNNNSTDK
-1029 SDTGRVGGTRC
+1029 RGGTRC

>member
-1 MIKNIIKIAFFCI
+1 MTNRVIKIVFGYI
-14 VVCLLGACVDNTFI
+14 ITLLCYACVDEAFVSNEN
-28 DGTDEPRVEEGIPMT
+28 EPKVEEGIPMT

-50 EKTAV
+50 EKAAI

-76 FNSDGTLD
+76 FNGDGTLD
-84 NKRFYQDGDLDWEK
+84 NKQFYKEGDSGWEK
-98 TNEKDSEND
+98 INEKGTESDD
-107 SPTTGT
+107 PTTGT
-113 IKNFA
+113 IMNFA
-118 IHSGNEKTFYAVAN
+118 IHSGNDKTFYAVAN
-132 VGYSGLEKQ
+132 VGYSGLEKSA
-141 TLDDVS
+141 LDGVS
-147 NKEALLGLTFTL
+147 SKDDLLNLVFTL

-169 FVMTGQLGYDS
+169 FVMTGQLGEDT
-180 DQDGVVDKFAYNVS
+180 DQDGTVDKFTYNVK
-194 AGDNELFGKLYFKRT
+194 AGTNTLSGKLYFKRT

-265 FDVANNGAEVIRT
+265 FDVANNGAGVTST
-278 FDFYVQENRLEPI
+278 FDFYVQENRQEPTAQ
-291 KRITVASKNGYE
+291 ITEASKNTYN
-303 ENVEA
+303 ENASA
-308 TLFSMREKRE
+308 TLFSMREKRT
-318 KSDDLSAR
+318 KSDDLSER

-346 QKTDDSDNT
+346 QKTDDSGNT

-369 NTGGVS
+369 NTG
-375 DVNDETKVN
+375 DVNDVDNVTKVN

-410 EDDKETRPGAEG
+410 ENDKETRPGAEG

-445 YLDDLK
+445 YLKDLQDK
-451 DQTPDG
+451 TTDG

-503 KYPGDFAYDGYNGVE
+503 KYPGDFAYDGYNGATPSE
-518 PTTTGTYVNPA
+518 TGTYVNPA
-529 WTGYR
+529 WTGYQ
-534 IPEVNAGK
+534 IPSANKGK

-549 QLLNYLTAIANSNPD
+549 QLLNYLTAIANKTPN
-564 HKMFVD
+564 HEMFVD
-570 VNGKKAVAVTAFID
+570 VNGRKAVAITAFID

-590 DPVDPSSVG
+590 DPVDSNSV
-599 GGTPTNPT
+599 GGTPTEPT
-607 DAGLLLWKKVVN
+607 DDGLLLWKKVVN

-670 ESVMETD
+670 ESLMETD
-677 ELNAS
+677 VLNAY
-682 FDHPHKDME
+682 FDHPHKDDE
-691 PYTNTPDNGRQNQ
+691 RYTNTADNGRQNQ
-704 MNFVVDVQKNW
+704 MNFVVDVPKNW

-720 TSSRYGLNSSGGS
+720 TSSRYGLNSSGGP
-733 NSIDYN
+733 NGIDYN

-746 LRNRDVNGDNV
+746 LRNRDINGDNIIEN
-757 VDGREVRWYL
+757 REVRWYL

-793 QYGKRYHLASST
+793 KYGQRYHLASST
-805 YWDNT
+805 YWNNT
-810 AKSENPT
+810 ARSENPT

-829 FNYSSGRNT
+829 FNYSSGRT
-838 EKVVYNPTEDN
+838 SGGIVFNPTGDK

-859 IRLDESDKT
+859 IRLDDYNKI

-873 DWDASDRIVDM
+873 VWDASDRIVDM

-917 FQVDASQSYYKDDR
+917 FQVYTSQSFYKDNR
-931 GVIEY
+931 GRDIN

-967 EVGIMLTIPALKS
+967 EVGIMLTIPTLKN
-980 EMSSTRTITNTAFSM
+980 EMSGTRTITNTAFSM
-995 NGTGILYSAGNRP
+995 NGTGIYSAGNRP

-1020 LDTDPNDDG
+1020 LDTDPING
-1029 SDTGRVGGTRC
+1029 SATGKVGGTRC
-1040 VRDVR
+1040 IRDVQ

>member
-1 MIKNIIKIAFFCI
+1 MTNRVIKIVFGYI
-14 VVCLLGACVDNTFI
+14 ITLLCYACVDETFVSNEN
-28 DGTDEPRVEEGIPMT
+28 EPKVEEGIPMT

-50 EKTAV
+50 EKAAI

-76 FNSDGTLD
+76 FNDDGTLD
-84 NKRFYQDGDLDWEK
+84 NKQFYQDGDSDWKK
-98 TNEKDSEND
+98 TNEKNTESDD
-107 SPTTGT
+107 PTTGT

-118 IHSGNEKTFYAVAN
+118 IHSGNDKTFYAVAN
-132 VGYSGLEKQ
+132 VGYSGLDKQALDEVSEK
-141 TLDDVS
+141 DD
-147 NKEALLGLTFTL
+147 LLKLAFML

-180 DQDGVVDKFAYNVS
+180 DSNGTIDKYTYNVA
-194 AGDNELFGKLYFKRT
+194 AGTNTLSGKLYFKRT
-209 DARITFNVTARNDNG
+209 DARITFNVTARNDNR

-251 DASGEYNDLPSALS
+251 DALGEYNDLPSALS
-265 FDVANNGAEVIRT
+265 FDVSNNGAEVISK
-278 FDFYVQENRLEPI
+278 FDFYVQENRLNPTAE
-291 KRITVASKNGYE
+291 ITEESKKAYN
-303 ENVEA
+303 ENADA
-308 TLFSMREKRE
+308 TLFSMREKRI
-318 KSDDLSAR
+318 KSDDLSER

-346 QKTDDSDNT
+346 QKTDDSGNT

-369 NTGGVS
+369 NTG
-375 DVNDETKVN
+375 DVNDVDNVTKVN

-410 EDDKETRPGAEG
+410 ENDKETRPGAEG

-445 YLDDLK
+445 YLKDLQDK
-451 DQTPDG
+451 TTDG

-489 AVNWEYGADKDHYV
+489 AVNWEYGVDKDHYV
-503 KYPGDFAYDGYNGVE
+503 KYPGDFAYDGYNGAT
-518 PTTTGTYVNPA
+518 PSSTGTYVNPA
-529 WTGYR
+529 WTGYQ
-534 IPEVNAGK
+534 IPSANNGK

-549 QLLNYLTAIANSNPD
+549 QLLNYLTDVATNNSN
-564 HKMFVD
+564 HEMFVN
-570 VNGKKAVAVTAFID
+570 VKGRKAVAITAFID

-590 DPVDPSSVG
+590 DPVDPNSV
-599 GGTPTNPT
+599 GGTPTEPT
-607 DAGLLLWKKVVN
+607 DDGLLLWKKVVN
-619 GRDRLLHICRGEGV
+619 GHDRLLHICRGEGV

-670 ESVMETD
+670 ESLMETGV
-677 ELNAS
+677 LNAS
-682 FDHPHKDME
+682 FVHPHKDKE
-691 PYTNTPDNGRQNQ
+691 RFTNTADNGRQNQ

-720 TSSRYGLNSSGGS
+720 TSSRYGLNSSGGP
-733 NSIDYN
+733 NGIDYN

-746 LRNRDVNGDNV
+746 LRNRDINGDNIIEN
-757 VDGREVRWYL
+757 REVRWYL

-805 YWDNT
+805 YWNNT
-810 AKSENPT
+810 ARSENPT

-829 FNYSSGRNT
+829 FNYSSGIT
-838 EKVVYNPTEDN
+838 SGGVVFNPTGDK

-859 IRLDESDKT
+859 IRLDDYNEI

-873 DWDASDRIVDM
+873 VWDADDRIVDM

-917 FQVDASQSYYKDDR
+917 FQVYTAQSFYQNDW
-931 GVIEY
+931 GNNIN
-936 LSWNAIHNRL
+936 LSWKEIHNRL

-967 EVGIMLTIPALKS
+967 EVGIMLTIPTLKN
-980 EMSSTRTITNTAFSM
+980 EMNRKITITNTAFSM
-995 NGTGILYSAGNRP
+995 NGKYIYENNRP
-1008 GFLYDGTEGTFI
+1008 GFLYNGNDGTFI
-1020 LDTDPNDDG
+1020 LDTDNNNSTDK
-1029 SDTGRVGGTRC
+1029 RGGTRC

>member
-1 MIKNIIKIAFFCI
+1 MIKNIIKITFYCI
-14 VVCLLGACVDNTFI
+14 VVCMFGACVDNTFVE
-28 DGTDEPRVEEGIPMT
+28 GADEPNVEEGISMAI
-43 VDLSFQV
+43 DLSFQV

-141 TLDDVS
+141 ALDDVS

-194 AGDNELFGKLYFKRT
+194 AGDNELFGKLYLKRT
-209 DARITFNVTARNDNG
+209 DARITFNVSARNINN

-246 FEQEN
+246 FEKED
-251 DASGEYNDLPSALS
+251 DASGEYNNLPSALS
-265 FDVANNGAEVIRT
+265 FDVANNGMGTTST
-278 FDFYVQENRLEPI
+278 FDFYVQENRQEPI
-291 KRITVASKNGYE
+291 KRITQSAKSE
-303 ENVEA
+303 FPENTNA
-308 TLFSMREKRE
+308 TLFSMREKRTT
-318 KSDDLSAR
+318 SDDLSAR
-326 TFVFAPQNGTY
+326 TFVFAPQYGTY

-346 QKTDDSDNT
+346 QKTDNDGNT

-369 NTGGVS
+369 NTGGVD
-375 DVNDETKVN
+375 DVNNEEKVN
-384 NYDTERNTHYTYN
+384 IYDTERNTHYIYN

-410 EDDKETRPGAEG
+410 EDDNENRPGAEG

-435 SHFDRYLFYL
+435 AHFDRYLFYL
-445 YLDDLK
+445 YLKDLQDK
-451 DQTPDG
+451 TTDG

-489 AVNWEYGADKDHYV
+489 GVNWEYGVDKDHYV
-503 KYPGDFAYDGYNGVE
+503 KYPGDFAYDGYNGDTPSVK
-518 PTTTGTYVNPA
+518 GTYVDPA
-529 WTGYR
+529 WNGYNL
-534 IPEVNAGK
+534 PSGNAGK

-549 QLLNYLTAIANSNPD
+549 QLLNFLTEIATTNPD
-564 HKMFVD
+564 HEMFVE
-570 VNGKKAVAVTAFID
+570 VNGRKAVAITAFID

-590 DPVDPSSVG
+590 DPVDPNTV
-599 GGTPTNPT
+599 GGTPTAPT

-654 YTLYDVDSDVT
+654 YTMYDVNSDVI

-670 ESVMETD
+670 ESLMETGV
-677 ELNAS
+677 LNAS
-682 FDHPHKDME
+682 FDHPHKEIE
-691 PYTNTPDNGRQNQ
+691 PYENTADNGRQNQ
-704 MNFVVDVQKNW
+704 MNFVVDIKKYW
-715 TDIIS
+715 TDVIS
-720 TSSRYGLNSSGGS
+720 TESRYGLNSSGGP
-733 NSIDYN
+733 NGIDHN

-757 VDGREVRWYL
+757 IDNREVRWYL

-793 QYGKRYHLASST
+793 KYGQRYHLASST
-805 YWDNT
+805 YWNKVT
-810 AKSENPT
+810 KSENPT

-829 FNYSSGRNT
+829 FNYSSGKT
-838 EKVVYNPTEDN
+838 SEGYNPTGDK

-859 IRLDESDKT
+859 IRLDDYNKV

-873 DWDASDRIVDM
+873 NWDASNRVVDM

-917 FQVDASQSYYKDDR
+917 FQVYDYQSYYQDNR
-931 GVIEY
+931 GRNLN
-936 LSWNAIHNRL
+936 LSWNEFHERL
-946 YPTWGRSESP
+946 YPDWGYSESP
-956 CPAGYRLPNQR
+956 CPTGYRLPNQR
-967 EVGIMLTIPALKS
+967 EVGIMLTIPTLKS
-980 EMSSTRTITNTAFSM
+980 EMSGTRTITNTAFSM
-995 NGTGILYSAGNRP
+995 NGKYIYDNNRP

-1020 LDTDPNDDG
+1020 LDTDPNNG
-1029 SDTGRVGGTRC
+1029 SATGKVGGTRC
-1040 VRDVR
+1040 VRDIL

>member
-1 MIKNIIKIAFFCI
+1 MIKNIVKIAFFCI
-14 VVCLLGACVDNTFI
+14 VVCLLGACVDNTFVE
-28 DGTDEPRVEEGIPMT
+28 GTDEPRVEEGIPMT

-50 EKTAV
+50 EKPAVV

-76 FNSDGTLD
+76 FNGDGTLD
-84 NKRFYQDGDLDWEK
+84 NKQFYLDGDSDWEK
-98 TNEKDSEND
+98 TNEKNAEGDRS
-107 SPTTGT
+107 TTGK

-118 IHSGNEKTFYAVAN
+118 IHSGNDKTFYAVAN

-141 TLDDVS
+141 ALDVVS
-147 NKEALLGLTFTL
+147 NKNDLLNLAFTL

-180 DQDGVVDKFAYNVS
+180 DSNGTIDKYTYNVA
-194 AGDNELFGKLYFKRT
+194 AGTNTLSGKLYFKRT
-209 DARITFNVTARNDNG
+209 DARITFNVTAKNDN

-265 FDVANNGAEVIRT
+265 FDVANNGAGVIST
-278 FDFYVQENRLEPI
+278 FDFYVQENRQEPI
-291 KRITVASKNGYE
+291 KRINVASKNEFE
-303 ENVEA
+303 ENKDA
-308 TLFSMREKRE
+308 TLFSMREKRTTNE
-318 KSDDLSAR
+318 DLSER

-346 QKTDDSDNT
+346 QKTDNSGNT
-355 EFISADVTYTIHLG
+355 EFVSADVTYTIHLG
-369 NTGGVS
+369 NTGGVD
-375 DVNDETKVN
+375 DVNNEEKVN

-397 VTITDINSIIVEV
+397 VTITDVNSIIVEV
-410 EDDKETRPGAEG
+410 EDDKEDRPGAEG

-503 KYPGDFAYDGYNGVE
+503 KYPGDFAYDGYNGST
-518 PTTTGTYVNPA
+518 PTETGTYVNPA
-529 WTGYR
+529 WTGYQ
-534 IPEVNAGK
+534 IPSANNGM

-549 QLLNYLTAIANSNPD
+549 QLLNYLTYVANTNPT
-564 HKMFVD
+564 HEMFVE
-570 VNGKKAVAVTAFID
+570 VNGRKAVAITAFID

-590 DPVDPSSVG
+590 DPVDPNTV
-599 GGTPTNPT
+599 GGTPIAPT

-682 FDHPHKDME
+682 FDHPHRE

-704 MNFVVDVQKNW
+704 MNFVVDVPKNW

-746 LRNRDVNGDNV
+746 LRNRDVDGDNV

-838 EKVVYNPTEDN
+838 EKVVYNPTGDN

-980 EMSSTRTITNTAFSM
+980 EMSGMRTITNTAFSM
-995 NGTGILYSAGNRP
+995 NGKYIYDNNRP
-1008 GFLYDGTEGTFI
+1008 GFLYDGTEGAFI
-1020 LDTDPNDDG
+1020 LDTDPNNG
-1029 SDTGRVGGTRC
+1029 NATGRVGGTRC

>member
-1 MIKNIIKIAFFCI
+1 MTNRVIKIVFGYI
-14 VVCLLGACVDNTFI
+14 ITLLCYACVDETFVSNEN
-28 DGTDEPRVEEGIPMT
+28 EPKVEEGIPMT

-50 EKTAV
+50 EKAAI

-76 FNSDGTLD
+76 FNGDGTLD
-84 NKRFYQDGDLDWEK
+84 NKQFYKEGDSGWVK
-98 TNEKDSEND
+98 TNEKNAEDD
-107 SPTTGT
+107 DPTTGT

-118 IHSGNEKTFYAVAN
+118 IHSGNDKTFYAVAN

-141 TLDDVS
+141 ALDDVS
-147 NKEALLGLTFTL
+147 NKDGLLNLAFTL

-169 FVMTGQLGYDS
+169 FVMTGQLGD
-180 DQDGVVDKFAYNVS
+180 DTDLDGTVDKFTYNVA
-194 AGDNELFGKLYFKRT
+194 AGTNTLSGKLYFKRT

-246 FEQEN
+246 FEQKN
-251 DASGEYNDLPSALS
+251 DVLGEYDDLPSALS
-265 FDVANNGAEVIRT
+265 FDVANNGAGVTST
-278 FDFYVQENRLEPI
+278 FDFYVQENRQEPI
-291 KRITVASKNGYE
+291 KRINVASKNEFE
-303 ENVEA
+303 ENKDA
-308 TLFSMREKRE
+308 TLFSMREKRTTNE
-318 KSDDLSAR
+318 DLSER

-346 QKTDDSDNT
+346 QKTDNSNT

-369 NTGGVS
+369 NTGGVN
-375 DVNDETKVN
+375 DVNNVTTVN

-445 YLDDLK
+445 YLKDLQDK
-451 DQTPDG
+451 TTDG

-489 AVNWEYGADKDHYV
+489 AVNWEYGVDKDHYV
-503 KYPGDFAYDGYNGVE
+503 KYPGDFAYDGYNGATPSE
-518 PTTTGTYVNPA
+518 TGMYVNPA
-529 WTGYR
+529 WTGYQ
-534 IPEVNAGK
+534 IPSANNGM

-549 QLLNYLTAIANSNPD
+549 QLLNYLTDVANTNPT
-564 HKMFVD
+564 HEMFVD
-570 VNGKKAVAVTAFID
+570 VNGRKAVAVTAFID

-590 DPVDPSSVG
+590 DPVDPNSV
-599 GGTPTNPT
+599 GGTPTEPT
-607 DAGLLLWKKVVN
+607 DDGLLLWKKVVN

-670 ESVMETD
+670 ESLMETGV
-677 ELNAS
+677 LNAS
-682 FDHPHKDME
+682 FDHPHKKIE
-691 PYTNTPDNGRQNQ
+691 PYENTADNGRQNQ
-704 MNFVVDVQKNW
+704 MNFVVDVTKNW

-720 TSSRYGLNSSGGS
+720 TSSRYGLNSSGGP
-733 NSIDYN
+733 NGIDYN

-746 LRNRDVNGDNV
+746 LRNRDINGDNIIEN
-757 VDGREVRWYL
+757 REVRWYL

-793 QYGKRYHLASST
+793 KYGKRYHLASST
-805 YWDNT
+805 YWNNT

-817 VMWAEEGGSIGD
+817 VMWAEEGGSIGS
-829 FNYSSGRNT
+829 YSYSYD
-838 EKVVYNPTEDN
+838 YNPTGDK

-859 IRLDESDKT
+859 IRLDDYDKI

-873 DWDASDRIVDM
+873 NWDASNRVVDM

-917 FQVDASQSYYKDDR
+917 FQVYTSQSYYKNDW
-931 GVIEY
+931 GQIEY

-946 YPTWGRSESP
+946 YPTWGHSESP

-980 EMSSTRTITNTAFSM
+980 EMSGTRTITNTAFSM
-995 NGTGILYSAGNRP
+995 NGTGIYSAGNRP
-1008 GFLYDGTEGTFI
+1008 GFLYDGYDGAFI
-1020 LDTDPNDDG
+1020 LDTDNNG
-1029 SDTGRVGGTRC
+1029 NTGKVGGTRC

>member
-1 MIKNIIKIAFFCI
+1 MTNRVIKIVFGYI
-14 VVCLLGACVDNTFI
+14 ITLLCYACVDEAFVSNEN
-28 DGTDEPRVEEGIPMT
+28 EPKVEEGIPMT

-50 EKTAV
+50 EKAAV
-55 QTRAAAS
+55 LTRAAAS

-76 FNSDGTLD
+76 FNGDGTLD
-84 NKRFYQDGDLDWEK
+84 NKQFYQDGDSGWEK
-98 TNEKDSEND
+98 TYEKDTED
-107 SPTTGT
+107 DGPTTGT

-118 IHSGNEKTFYAVAN
+118 IHSGNDKTFYAVAN

-141 TLDDVS
+141 ALDDVA
-147 NKEALLGLTFTL
+147 NKDGLLNLAFTL

-194 AGDNELFGKLYFKRT
+194 AGDNELFGKLYLKRT
-209 DARITFNVTARNDNG
+209 DARITFNVSARNIKN

-246 FEQEN
+246 FEKED
-251 DASGEYNDLPSALS
+251 DASGEYNNLPSALS
-265 FDVANNGAEVIRT
+265 FDVANNGAGVTST
-278 FDFYVQENRLEPI
+278 FDFYVQENRLNPTAE
-291 KRITVASKNGYE
+291 ITEESKKAYNK
-303 ENVEA
+303 NVDA
-308 TLFSMREKRE
+308 TLFSMREKRT
-318 KSDDLSAR
+318 KSDDLSER

-337 VEIKGQLSY
+337 VEIKGQLPY
-346 QKTDDSDNT
+346 QKTDNSGNT

-369 NTGGVS
+369 NTGGVN
-375 DVNDETKVN
+375 DVNNVTKVN

-410 EDDKETRPGAEG
+410 ENDKETRPGAEG

-503 KYPGDFAYDGYNGVE
+503 KYPGDFAYDGYNGATPSE
-518 PTTTGTYVNPA
+518 TGTYVEPA
-529 WTGYR
+529 WDGYV
-534 IPEVNAGK
+534 IPGEKGGK

-549 QLLNYLTAIANSNPD
+549 QLLNYLTAIANKTPN
-564 HKMFVD
+564 HEMFVD

-590 DPVDPSSVG
+590 DPVDPGSVG
-599 GGTPTNPT
+599 GTPADPT
-607 DAGLLLWKKVVN
+607 AAGLLLWKKVVN

-670 ESVMETD
+670 ESLMETGV
-677 ELNAS
+677 LNAS
-682 FDHPHKDME
+682 FDHPHKE

-757 VDGREVRWYL
+757 IDNREVRWYL

-829 FNYSSGRNT
+829 FNYSSGKT
-838 EKVVYNPTEDN
+838 SGGVVFNPTGDK

-873 DWDASDRIVDM
+873 SWDETSRVVDM

-917 FQVDASQSYYKDDR
+917 FQVHTDQSFYQNNWGYDID
-931 GVIEY
+931 
-936 LSWNAIHNRL
+936 LSWNEIHDRL
-946 YPTWGRSESP
+946 YPTRGRSESP

-967 EVGIMLTIPALKS
+967 EVGIMLTIPTLKN
-980 EMSSTRTITNTAFSM
+980 EMNRKITITNTAFSM
-995 NGTGILYSAGNRP
+995 NGKYIYKNDRP
-1008 GFLYDGTEGTFI
+1008 GFLYNGNDGTFI
-1020 LDTDPNDDG
+1020 LDTDNNNSTDK
-1029 SDTGRVGGTRC
+1029 RGGTRC

>member
-1 MIKNIIKIAFFCI
+1 MIKNIIKIVFFCI
-14 VVCLLGACVDNTFI
+14 VVCLLGACTDNTFV
-28 DGTDEPRVEEGIPMT
+28 DGTDEARVEEGIPMT

-50 EKTAV
+50 EKTAVV

-76 FNSDGTLD
+76 FNGDGTLD
-84 NKRFYQDGDLDWEK
+84 NKQFYQDGDLDWVK
-98 TNEKDSEND
+98 TNEKNTEND
-107 SPTTGT
+107 DPTTGT
-113 IKNFA
+113 ITNLA

-141 TLDDVS
+141 ALDNVA
-147 NKEALLGLTFTL
+147 NKNDLLNLAFTL

-169 FVMTGQLGYDS
+169 FVMTGQLGDDS
-180 DQDGVVDKFAYNVS
+180 DSDGTIDKYTYNVA
-194 AGDNELFGKLYFKRT
+194 AGTNILSGKLYFKRT
-209 DARITFNVTARNDNG
+209 DARITFNVTARNNNR
-224 YDNFSFVPKNYRVF
+224 YDNFSFVPKSYRVF

-251 DASGEYNDLPSALS
+251 DASGEYDDLPSALS
-265 FDVANNGAEVIRT
+265 FDVTNNGAGVTST
-278 FDFYVQENRLEPI
+278 FDFYVQENRLEPTAE
-291 KRITVASKNGYE
+291 ITEASKNDYK
-303 ENVEA
+303 ENAEA

-346 QKTDDSDNT
+346 QKTDGNGNT

-369 NTGGVS
+369 NTGDVS

-410 EDDKETRPGAEG
+410 ENDKETRPGAEG

-445 YLDDLK
+445 YRDDLQ
-451 DQTPDG
+451 DQTTDG

-489 AVNWEYGADKDHYV
+489 AVNWEYGVDKDLYV
-503 KYPGDFAYDGYNGVE
+503 KYPGDFAYDGYNGATPSE
-518 PTTTGTYVNPA
+518 TGTYVEPV
-529 WTGYR
+529 WDGYV
-534 IPEVNAGK
+534 IPGEKGDK

-549 QLLNYLTAIANSNPD
+549 QLLNYLTYVATNNPN
-564 HKMFVD
+564 HEMFVN
-570 VNGKKAVAVTAFID
+570 VNRRKAVAITAFID

-599 GGTPTNPT
+599 GGTPTEPT
-607 DAGLLLWKKVVN
+607 EAGLLLWKKVVN

-654 YTLYDVDSDVT
+654 YTLYDVNSDVK

-670 ESVMETD
+670 ESLMETGV
-677 ELNAS
+677 LNAS
-682 FDHPHKDME
+682 FDHPHKE
-691 PYTNTPDNGRQNQ
+691 PYANTPDNGRQNQ
-704 MNFVVDVQKNW
+704 MNFVVDVQKYW

-720 TSSRYGLNSSGGS
+720 TSSRYGLNSSGEPNG
-733 NSIDYN
+733 IDYN

-746 LRNRDVNGDNV
+746 LRNRDINGDNII
-757 VDGREVRWYL
+757 DNREVRWYL

-793 QYGKRYHLASST
+793 KYGQRYHLASST
-805 YWDNT
+805 YWNNT
-810 AKSENPT
+810 DKSKDPT

-829 FNYSSGRNT
+829 FNYSSGKT
-838 EKVVYNPTEDN
+838 PDGVFNPTGN
-849 YAYRCVRNLG
+849 KYAYRCVRNLG
-859 IRLDESDKT
+859 IRLDDYNNI

-873 DWDASDRIVDM
+873 VWDTSDRIVDM

-917 FQVDASQSYYKDDR
+917 FQVYIAQSFYQNNWGYN
-931 GVIEY
+931 IN
-936 LSWNAIHNRL
+936 LSWKEIHNRL

-956 CPAGYRLPNQR
+956 CPTGYRLPNQR

-980 EMSSTRTITNTAFSM
+980 EMSGTRTITNTAFSM
-995 NGTGILYSAGNRP
+995 NGTGIYSAGNRP

-1020 LDTDPNDDG
+1020 LDTDPNNG
-1029 SDTGRVGGTRC
+1029 SATGKIGGTRC
-1040 VRDVR
+1040 VRDVQ

>member
-1 MIKNIIKIAFFCI
+1 MTNRVIKIVFGYI
-14 VVCLLGACVDNTFI
+14 ITLLCYACVDETFVSNEN
-28 DGTDEPRVEEGIPMT
+28 EPKVEEGIPMT

-50 EKTAV
+50 EKTVVV

-76 FNSDGTLD
+76 FNGDGTLD
-84 NKRFYQDGDLDWEK
+84 NSQFYQDGDSDWEK
-98 TNEKDSEND
+98 TNEKNAEGDR
-107 SPTTGT
+107 PTTGT

-118 IHSGNEKTFYAVAN
+118 IHSGNDKTFYAVAN

-141 TLDDVS
+141 ALDVVS
-147 NKEALLGLTFTL
+147 NKDDLLELAFTL

-169 FVMTGQLGYDS
+169 FVMTGQLGD
-180 DQDGVVDKFAYNVS
+180 DTDHDGTVDKFTYNVE
-194 AGDNELFGKLYFKRT
+194 AGTNTLSGKLYFKRT

-265 FDVANNGAEVIRT
+265 FDVANNGAGVTST
-278 FDFYVQENRLEPI
+278 FDFYVQENRLNPTAE
-291 KRITVASKNGYE
+291 ITEESKKAYNK
-303 ENVEA
+303 NVDA
-308 TLFSMREKRE
+308 TLFSMREKRT
-318 KSDDLSAR
+318 KSDDLSER

-346 QKTDDSDNT
+346 QKTDDSGNT

-451 DQTPDG
+451 NQTPDG

-503 KYPGDFAYDGYNGVE
+503 KYPGDFAYDGYNGST
-518 PTTTGTYVNPA
+518 PTETGTYVNPA
-529 WTGYR
+529 WTGYQ
-534 IPEVNAGK
+534 IPSANNGM

-549 QLLNYLTAIANSNPD
+549 QLLNYLTAIANKTPK
-564 HKMFVD
+564 HEMFVD

-590 DPVDPSSVG
+590 DPVDPGSVG
-599 GGTPTNPT
+599 GTPADPT
-607 DAGLLLWKKVVN
+607 AAGLLLWKKVVN

-654 YTLYDVDSDVT
+654 YTLYDVNSDVI

-670 ESVMETD
+670 ESLMETGV
-677 ELNAS
+677 LNAS
-682 FDHPHKDME
+682 FDHPHKEIE
-691 PYTNTPDNGRQNQ
+691 PYENTADNGRQNQ
-704 MNFVVDVQKNW
+704 MNFVVDIKKYW
-715 TDIIS
+715 TDVIS
-720 TSSRYGLNSSGGS
+720 TESRYGLNSSGGP
-733 NSIDYN
+733 NGIDHN

-757 VDGREVRWYL
+757 IDNREVRWYL

-829 FNYSSGRNT
+829 FKYSSKNGNLT
-838 EKVVYNPTEDN
+838 GNK

-873 DWDASDRIVDM
+873 SWDETRRVVDM

-917 FQVDASQSYYKDDR
+917 FQVYTSQSFYKDNREQD
-931 GVIEY
+931 IN

-980 EMSSTRTITNTAFSM
+980 EMSGTRTITNTAFSM
-995 NGTGILYSAGNRP
+995 NGTGIYSAGNRP

-1020 LDTDPNDDG
+1020 LDTDPING
-1029 SDTGRVGGTRC
+1029 SATGKVGGTRC
-1040 VRDVR
+1040 VRDVQ

>member
-1 MIKNIIKIAFFCI
+1 MTNRVIKIVFGYI
-14 VVCLLGACVDNTFI
+14 ITLLCYACVDEAFVSNEN
-28 DGTDEPRVEEGIPMT
+28 EPKVEEGIPMT

-50 EKTAV
+50 EKAAV
-55 QTRAAAS
+55 LTRAAAS

-76 FNSDGTLD
+76 FNGDGTLD
-84 NKRFYQDGDLDWEK
+84 NKQFYQDGDSGWEK
-98 TNEKDSEND
+98 TYEKDTED
-107 SPTTGT
+107 DGPTTGT

-118 IHSGNEKTFYAVAN
+118 IHSGNDKTFYAVAN

-141 TLDDVS
+141 ALDDVA
-147 NKEALLGLTFTL
+147 NKDGLLNLAFTL

-169 FVMTGQLGYDS
+169 FVMTGQLGVDS
-180 DQDGVVDKFAYNVS
+180 NQDGTVDKFTYNVA
-194 AGDNELFGKLYFKRT
+194 AGTNTLSGKLYFKRT

-246 FEQEN
+246 FEQKN

-265 FDVANNGAEVIRT
+265 FDVANNGAEVKST
-278 FDFYVQENRLEPI
+278 FDFYVQENRLNPTAE
-291 KRITVASKNGYE
+291 ITEESKKAYNK
-303 ENVEA
+303 NVDA
-308 TLFSMREKRE
+308 TLFSMREKRT
-318 KSDDLSAR
+318 KSDDLSER

-346 QKTDDSDNT
+346 QKTDDSGNT

-375 DVNDETKVN
+375 DVNNVTTVN

-410 EDDKETRPGAEG
+410 ENDKETRPGAEG

-503 KYPGDFAYDGYNGVE
+503 KYPGDFAYDGYNGST
-518 PTTTGTYVNPA
+518 PTETGTYVNPA
-529 WTGYR
+529 WTGYQ
-534 IPEVNAGK
+534 IPSENNGE

-549 QLLNYLTAIANSNPD
+549 QLLNYLTAIANKTPN
-564 HKMFVD
+564 HEMFVE
-570 VNGKKAVAVTAFID
+570 VNGRKAVAITAFID

-590 DPVDPSSVG
+590 DPVDPNTV
-599 GGTPTNPT
+599 GGTPTAPT

-654 YTLYDVDSDVT
+654 YTMYDVNSDVI

-670 ESVMETD
+670 ESLMETGV
-677 ELNAS
+677 LNAS
-682 FDHPHKDME
+682 FDHPHKE
-691 PYTNTPDNGRQNQ
+691 IESYENTADNGRQNQ
-704 MNFVVDVQKNW
+704 MNFVVDIKKYW
-715 TDIIS
+715 TDVIS
-720 TSSRYGLNSSGGS
+720 TESRYGLNSSGGP
-733 NSIDYN
+733 NGIDHN

-757 VDGREVRWYL
+757 IDNREVRWYL

-810 AKSENPT
+810 KSVNPT
-817 VMWAEEGGSIGD
+817 VMWAEEGGSIGS
-829 FNYSSGRNT
+829 YSYSHD
-838 EKVVYNPTEDN
+838 YNPTGDK

-859 IRLDESDKT
+859 IRLDDYNKI

-873 DWDASDRIVDM
+873 VWDASDRIVDM

-917 FQVDASQSYYKDDR
+917 FQVHTDQSFYQNNWGYDID
-931 GVIEY
+931 
-936 LSWNAIHNRL
+936 LSWNEIHDRL

-967 EVGIMLTIPALKS
+967 EVGIMLTIPTLKN
-980 EMSSTRTITNTAFSM
+980 EMNRKITITNTAFSM
-995 NGTGILYSAGNRP
+995 NGKYIYKNDRP
-1008 GFLYDGTEGTFI
+1008 GFLYNGNDGTFI
-1020 LDTDPNDDG
+1020 LDTDNNNSTDK
-1029 SDTGRVGGTRC
+1029 RGGTRC

>member
-1 MIKNIIKIAFFCI
+1 MIKNIVKIAFFCI
-14 VVCLLGACVDNTFI
+14 VVCLFGACTDNTFI
-28 DGTDEPRVEEGIPMT
+28 DGTDESRAEEGIPMT

-50 EKTAV
+50 EKTAVV

-76 FNSDGTLD
+76 FNGDGTLD
-84 NKRFYQDGDLDWEK
+84 NKQFYLDGDSYWEK
-98 TNEKDSEND
+98 TNEKDTEND
-107 SPTTGT
+107 DPTTGT

-118 IHSGNEKTFYAVAN
+118 IHSGNDKTFYAVAN

-141 TLDDVS
+141 ALDVVS
-147 NKEALLGLTFTL
+147 NKNDLLNLAFTL

-169 FVMTGQLGYDS
+169 FVMTGQLGDDS
-180 DQDGVVDKFAYNVS
+180 DSDGTIDKYTYNVA
-194 AGDNELFGKLYFKRT
+194 AGTNTLSGKLYFKRT
-209 DARITFNVTARNDNG
+209 DARITFNLTAMNDN

-265 FDVANNGAEVIRT
+265 FDLANNGAGVTST
-278 FDFYVQENRLEPI
+278 FDFYVQENRLDPTAE
-291 KRITVASKNGYE
+291 ITEESKNKYT
-303 ENVEA
+303 ENADA
-308 TLFSMREKRE
+308 TLFSMREKRTI
-318 KSDDLSAR
+318 SDDLSER

-346 QKTDDSDNT
+346 QKTGDNGNT

-369 NTGGVS
+369 NTGGAK

-410 EDDKETRPGAEG
+410 ENDKETRPGAEG

-445 YLDDLK
+445 YLKDLQDK
-451 DQTPDG
+451 TTDG

-503 KYPGDFAYDGYNGVE
+503 KYPGDFAYDGYNGDTPSE
-518 PTTTGTYVNPA
+518 TGEYVAPA
-529 WTGYR
+529 WNGYK
-534 IPEVNAGK
+534 IPSANNGK

-549 QLLNYLTAIANSNPD
+549 QLLNYLTAIANNNPN
-564 HKMFVD
+564 HEMFVY
-570 VNGKKAVAVTAFID
+570 VNGRKAVAVTAFID

-654 YTLYDVDSDVT
+654 YTLYDVNSDVK

-670 ESVMETD
+670 ESLMETD
-677 ELNAS
+677 VLDAS
-682 FDHPHKDME
+682 FKHSQDHKE
-691 PYTNTPDNGRQNQ
+691 PYENTPDNGRQNQ
-704 MNFVVDVQKNW
+704 MNFVVDVTKNW

-720 TSSRYGLNSSGGS
+720 TSSSERYGLNSSEEPNGI
-733 NSIDYN
+733 NYN

-746 LRNRDVNGDNV
+746 LRNRDINGDNIIEN
-757 VDGREVRWYL
+757 REVRWYL

-793 QYGKRYHLASST
+793 KYGQRYHLASST
-805 YWDNT
+805 YWNNT
-810 AKSENPT
+810 ARSENPT

-829 FNYSSGRNT
+829 FNYSSGRT
-838 EKVVYNPTEDN
+838 SGGIVFNPTGDK

-859 IRLDESDKT
+859 IRLDDYNKI

-873 DWDASDRIVDM
+873 VWDASDRIVDM

-917 FQVDASQSYYKDDR
+917 FQVYTSQSFYKDNR
-931 GVIEY
+931 GRDIN

-967 EVGIMLTIPALKS
+967 EVGIMLTIPTLKN
-980 EMSSTRTITNTAFSM
+980 EMSGTRTITNTAFSM
-995 NGTGILYSAGNRP
+995 NGKYIYDDNRP
-1008 GFLYDGTEGTFI
+1008 GFLYDGYDGTFI
-1020 LDTDPNDDG
+1020 LDTDTNG
-1029 SDTGRVGGTRC
+1029 NTGKVGGTRC

>member
-1 MIKNIIKIAFFCI
+1 MTNRVIKIVFGYI
-14 VVCLLGACVDNTFI
+14 ITLLCYACVDEAFVSNEN
-28 DGTDEPRVEEGIPMT
+28 EPKVEESIPMT

-50 EKTAV
+50 EKAAV

-76 FNSDGTLD
+76 FNEDGTLD
-84 NKRFYQDGDLDWEK
+84 NKQFYQDGDSDWEK
-98 TNEKDSEND
+98 TNEKDTETD
-107 SPTTGT
+107 DPTAGK

-118 IHSGNEKTFYAVAN
+118 IHSGNDKTFYAVAN
-132 VGYSGLEKQ
+132 VGYSGLGKQ
-141 TLDDVS
+141 ALDDVS
-147 NKEALLGLTFTL
+147 NKNDLLNLAFTL

-180 DQDGVVDKFAYNVS
+180 NSDGAIDKYTYNVA
-194 AGDNELFGKLYFKRT
+194 AGTNTLSGKLYFRRT
-209 DARITFNVTARNDNG
+209 DARITFNVTARNDNS
-224 YDNFSFVPKNYRVF
+224 YSNFSFVPKNYRVF

-251 DASGEYNDLPSALS
+251 DASGEYDALPSALS
-265 FDVANNGAEVIRT
+265 FDVANNGAGVTST
-278 FDFYVQENRLEPI
+278 FDFYVQENRQEPTAQ
-291 KRITVASKNGYE
+291 ITEASKNTYN
-303 ENVEA
+303 ENASA
-308 TLFSMREKRE
+308 TLFSMREKRTTN
-318 KSDDLSAR
+318 DDLNAR

-346 QKTDDSDNT
+346 QKTGDSGNT

-445 YLDDLK
+445 YLTDLQ
-451 DQTPDG
+451 DQTTDG

-489 AVNWEYGADKDHYV
+489 AVNWEYGADENHYV
-503 KYPGDFAYDGYNGVE
+503 KYPGDFAYDGYDGGT
-518 PTTTGTYVNPA
+518 PTETGTYVNPA
-529 WTGYR
+529 WTGYQ
-534 IPEVNAGK
+534 IPSANNGK

-549 QLLNYLTAIANSNPD
+549 QLLNYLTSVANTNSN
-564 HKMFVD
+564 HEMFVD
-570 VNGKKAVAVTAFID
+570 VNGRKAVAITAFID
-584 EFVYVT
+584 EFIYVT
-590 DPVDPSSVG
+590 DPIDPGSVG
-599 GGTPTNPT
+599 GGTPTDPT
-607 DAGLLLWKKVVN
+607 EAGLLLWKKVVN

-646 LSFKQHPI
+646 ISFKQHPI
-654 YTLYDVDSDVT
+654 YTLYDVDSSVK

-670 ESVMETD
+670 ESLMETGV
-677 ELNAS
+677 LNAS
-682 FDHPHKDME
+682 FDHPHKE
-691 PYTNTPDNGRQNQ
+691 PYSNTPDNGRQNQ
-704 MNFVVDVQKNW
+704 MNFVVDIQKNW

-757 VDGREVRWYL
+757 IDNREVRWYL

-793 QYGKRYHLASST
+793 KYGQRYHLASST

-829 FNYSSGRNT
+829 FNYSSGIT
-838 EKVVYNPTEDN
+838 SGGVVFNPTGDK

-859 IRLDESDKT
+859 IRLDDSENI

-873 DWDASDRIVDM
+873 SWDETSRVVDM

-917 FQVDASQSYYKDDR
+917 FQVYTSQSFYKDNWGRD
-931 GVIEY
+931 IN

-956 CPAGYRLPNQR
+956 CPPGYRLPNQR
-967 EVGIMLTIPALKS
+967 EVGIMLTIPTLKN
-980 EMSSTRTITNTAFSM
+980 EMTGTRTITNTAFSM
-995 NGTGILYSAGNRP
+995 NGTGIYSAGNRP

-1020 LDTDPNDDG
+1020 LDTDPNG
-1029 SDTGRVGGTRC
+1029 NSATGKVGGTRC
-1040 VRDVR
+1040 VRDVQ

>member
-1 MIKNIIKIAFFCI
+1 MIKNIVKIAFFCI
-14 VVCLLGACVDNTFI
+14 VVCLLGACVDNTFVE
-28 DGTDEPRVEEGIPMT
+28 GTDEPRVEEGIPMT

-55 QTRAAAS
+55 VQTRAAAS

-76 FNSDGTLD
+76 FNGDGTLD
-84 NKRFYQDGDLDWEK
+84 NKQFYLDGDSYWEK
-98 TNEKDSEND
+98 TNEKDTEND
-107 SPTTGT
+107 DPTTGT

-118 IHSGNEKTFYAVAN
+118 IHSGNDKTFYAVAN

-141 TLDDVS
+141 ALDVVS
-147 NKEALLGLTFTL
+147 NKNDLLNLAFTL

-169 FVMTGQLGYDS
+169 FVMTGQLGDDS
-180 DQDGVVDKFAYNVS
+180 DSDGTIDKYTYNVA
-194 AGDNELFGKLYFKRT
+194 AGTNTLSGKLYFKRT
-209 DARITFNVTARNDNG
+209 DARITFNLTARNDNG

-265 FDVANNGAEVIRT
+265 FDLANNGAGVTST
-278 FDFYVQENRLEPI
+278 FDFYVQENRLDPTAE
-291 KRITVASKNGYE
+291 ITE
-303 ENVEA
+303 ESNNKYTENADA
-308 TLFSMREKRE
+308 TLFSMREKRTI
-318 KSDDLSAR
+318 SDDLSER

-346 QKTDDSDNT
+346 QKTDGSGNT

-369 NTGGVS
+369 NTGGAK

-410 EDDKETRPGAEG
+410 ENDKETRPGAEG

-445 YLDDLK
+445 YLKDLQDK
-451 DQTPDG
+451 TTDG

-474 GPNGNMPHDYKWITF
+474 GPNGNMPRDYKWITF

-503 KYPGDFAYDGYNGVE
+503 KYPGDFAYDGYNGDTPSE
-518 PTTTGTYVNPA
+518 TGEYVAPA
-529 WTGYR
+529 WNGYK
-534 IPEVNAGK
+534 IPSANNGK

-549 QLLNYLTAIANSNPD
+549 QLLNYLTAIANNNPN
-564 HKMFVD
+564 HEMFVY
-570 VNGKKAVAVTAFID
+570 VNGRKAVAVTAFID

-654 YTLYDVDSDVT
+654 YTLYDVNSDVK

-670 ESVMETD
+670 ESLMETD
-677 ELNAS
+677 VLDAS
-682 FDHPHKDME
+682 FKHSQDHKE
-691 PYTNTPDNGRQNQ
+691 PYENTPDNGRQNQ
-704 MNFVVDVQKNW
+704 MNFVVDVTKNW

-720 TSSRYGLNSSGGS
+720 TSSSERYGLNSSEEPNGI
-733 NSIDYN
+733 NYN

-746 LRNRDVNGDNV
+746 LRNRDINGDNIIEN
-757 VDGREVRWYL
+757 REVRWYL

-788 TYPQE
+788 TYPQKK
-793 QYGKRYHLASST
+793 YGQRYHLASST
-805 YWDNT
+805 YWNNT
-810 AKSENPT
+810 ARSENPT

-829 FNYSSGRNT
+829 FNYSSGRT
-838 EKVVYNPTEDN
+838 SGGIVFNPTGDK

-859 IRLDESDKT
+859 IRLDDYNKI

-873 DWDASDRIVDM
+873 VWDASDRIVDM

-896 DGGNNLDEH
+896 DGGYNLDEH

-917 FQVDASQSYYKDDR
+917 FQVYTSQSFYKDNR
-931 GVIEY
+931 GRDIN

-967 EVGIMLTIPALKS
+967 EVGIMLTIPTLKN
-980 EMSSTRTITNTAFSM
+980 EMSGTRTITNTAFSM
-995 NGTGILYSAGNRP
+995 NGKYIYDDNRP
-1008 GFLYDGTEGTFI
+1008 GFLYDGYDGTFI
-1020 LDTDPNDDG
+1020 LDTDTNG
-1029 SDTGRVGGTRC
+1029 NTGKVGGTRC